1 MNFNTSPSRKQSFRD
16 LLSLLDRF
24 QRLHVL
30 FERVLL
36 VLEIGRIPNL
46 CGFSNDLL
54 ILFITFLSRC
64 LCIVMLIIA
73 DV

>member
-1 MNFNTSPSRKQSFRD
+1 M
-16 LLSLLDRF
+16 LDRF
-24 QRLHVL
+24 QRLRVR

-36 VLEIGRIPNL
+36 VLEIDRIPNL

-54 ILFITFLSRC
+54 IVFITFLSLC
-64 LCIVMLIIA
+64 LCIFMLIIA